1 MLKLGES
8 AHHVS
13 FGPPGKI
20 RSDRIGVPK
29 KPPTYIFFGVKS
41 KRIRALSRAVPRA
54 TKHQPEVVS
63 RTSNDA
69 TAASCLTGSE
79 GMRRW
84 PHR

>member
-8 AHHVS
+8 AYHVS

-20 RSDRIGVPK
+20 PSDRIGVPK
-29 KPPTYIFFGVKS
+29 TANVHIFGVKS
-41 KRIRALSRAVPRA
+41 KRIRAPCPRAVPRA